1 MPTTCATCTTSRH
14 PHVDDGKKHKQTGEC
29 LSSAYFWASNMLLID
44 CVSRQHIEEVIDYLI
59 KEGEFEVIFT
69 LLLKEAV

>member
-1 MPTTCATCTTSRH
+1 
-14 PHVDDGKKHKQTGEC
+14 
-29 LSSAYFWASNMLLID
+29 MLLID